1 MDPTAGHAV
10 QPLVANLTMIRA
22 HTLTKRYNGTTA
34 LDHLSLEVPQGA
46 VFGILGPNGAGKTT
60 FLRIVMGFVLPSA
73 GTIDRGRLAPAN
85 IGYLPERAFYPLR
98 FTIRSYLD
106 TMAKLAGLT
115 GKPGQDEVAHL
126 LHQVGLSAVAD
137 QRLGACSR
145 GMLQRVGLAQA
156 LLGDPDLL
164 VLDEP
169 VLGLDPAGQVFM
181 REQIAGLDRAGKT
194 VLLSSHHLDE
204 VTRVCSHVAVLSQG
218 RLVRAGPLASMLAP
232 RARVLIDTSPIPS
245 ELAQQITDRLSNA
258 TVHEQQ
264 IVLDGEAVAH
274 KPMILRLL
282 LDQGVD
288 IRQLSEVRSTLEEVF
303 MEVTEK

>member
-1 MDPTAGHAV
+1 
-10 QPLVANLTMIRA
+10 MIRA

-34 LDHLSLEVPQGA
+34 LDQLALEIPQGA

-60 FLRIVMGFVLPSA
+60 FLRIVMGFVLPTA
-73 GTIDRGRLAPAN
+73 GTIDRGGLVPAN

-115 GKPGQDEVAHL
+115 GEPRHYEVARL
-126 LHQVGLSAVAD
+126 LHQVGLSGVAD
-137 QRLGACSR
+137 QRLGTCSR
-145 GMLQRVGLAQA
+145 GMLQRVGLAQS

-218 RLVRAGPLASMLAP
+218 RLVRSGPLHSMLAP
-232 RARVLIDTSPIPS
+232 RARVVIDTGSIPS
-245 ELAQQITDRLSNA
+245 ELAQQIGDRLSNT

-264 IVLDGEAVAH
+264 IVLDGEAVEH

>member
-1 MDPTAGHAV
+1 
-10 QPLVANLTMIRA
+10 
-22 HTLTKRYNGTTA
+22 
-34 LDHLSLEVPQGA
+34 
-46 VFGILGPNGAGKTT
+46 
-60 FLRIVMGFVLPSA
+60 
-73 GTIDRGRLAPAN
+73 
-85 IGYLPERAFYPLR
+85 
-98 FTIRSYLD
+98 
-106 TMAKLAGLT
+106 
-115 GKPGQDEVAHL
+115 
-126 LHQVGLSAVAD
+126 
-137 QRLGACSR
+137 
-145 GMLQRVGLAQA
+145 MLQRVGLAQS

-218 RLVRAGPLASMLAP
+218 RLVRSGPLHSMLAP
-232 RARVLIDTSPIPS
+232 RARVVIDTGSIPS
-245 ELAQQITDRLSNA
+245 ELAQQIGDRLSNT

-264 IVLDGEAVAH
+264 IVLDGEAVEH